1 MKADRYDLTSF
12 GNVEKLIEAIDTIN
26 KVTDIGFWYV
36 EYSEDGKPNNVYWSD
51 MFRRQLGFEDEQ
63 DFPNTMEAWTD
74 IIYASDR
81 ERVMTAYNDCLT
93 GGSDYNETYLMR
105 KKTGEY
111 RMFRDKA
118 KMYFDKDGHPLIM
131 IGTCTDV
138 HDRAEA
144 AEISAHQLEM
154 MTDNIKGGL
163 VVKMLTKGLPYKYI
177 SSGFA
182 KILGY
187 TADELMVQCGRSF
200 LINVYPADRQLV
212 SETVVD
218 ELEKNGACHQD
229 FRLVRR
235 DGSVIWVSDYSKI
248 VTDNNGEKMVYCMLR
263 DITDETKKNLEAQV
277 KRDLYYAAL
286 TAESHFNFEL
296 DVDDGYIR
304 EEIVDKSGH
313 GFLRLS
319 GLSIPAKYDDLGENF
334 IKKFHV
340 EFYSPE
346 DRMSFSCAGI
356 RELYATGKN
365 CHNFEFHIGVS
376 DTFIGGII
384 MTGINPNNGHLM
396 ASVVG
401 TDISRRRR
409 GELRQQTAL
418 RIALT
423 TAEKA
428 SRAKSNFLTNM
439 SHDIRTP
446 MNAII
451 GFTSLAAAHI
461 DDREKV
467 EDYLEKIKTSST
479 HLLALINDVLD
490 MSHIE
495 SGKLIIESQEVRL
508 TDLVRELGDI
518 VQSDVRNKKL
528 QMFLDIYNVKDDF
541 VLCDRLRLSQI
552 LMNCIGNAIKF
563 TPHMGTIRIGL
574 TQRPCSKEG
583 FGAYEFIVRD
593 TGIGMSPEFLEH
605 IFEPFER
612 ERTSTVSGIMG
623 TGLGMAI
630 TKNIVEMMDGTVKVN
645 STQGKGTEFTFT
657 FEFPIVETRALP
669 ETAQQETLSISGLKI
684 LLVEDN
690 ELNREIAETILRE
703 AGAKVDTAE
712 DGSVAVKKMR
722 MAEYGRY
729 DLILMDIQMPVMN
742 GYDAAKAIRA
752 AGGAGADIPII
763 ALTANAFDEDKKQA
777 IAAGMNDHIAKPI
790 DLANAMRTINKVIKE
805 R

>member
-1 MKADRYDLTSF
+1 MSSDRYDLTSF
-12 GNVEKLIEAIDTIN
+12 GNLEKLTEAIDTIN
-26 KVTDIGFWYV
+26 KVMNVGFWYI
-36 EYSEDGKPNNVYWSD
+36 EYGEDGKPTNIHWSD
-51 MFRRQLGFEDEQ
+51 MFRSQLGFENEQ
-63 DFPNTMEAWTD
+63 DFPNEMESWTNT
-74 IIYASDR
+74 IYDSDR
-81 ERVMTAYNDCLT
+81 ERVRAAYYACLD
-93 GGSDYNETYLMR
+93 GGPDYDVTYLMR

-111 RMFRDKA
+111 RMFRDHG
-118 KMYFDKDGHPLIM
+118 KMHFDKEGHPLIM
-131 IGTCTDV
+131 VGTCMDV
-138 HDRAEA
+138 HDKVEAE
-144 AEISAHQLEM
+144 EISTRQLEM
-154 MTDNIKGGL
+154 MTDNMRGGL
-163 VVKMLTKGLPYKYI
+163 VVKRLTKEMPYKHI
-177 SSGFA
+177 SNGIA

-187 TADELMVQCGRSF
+187 TVDEMMVQCGSSF

-212 SETVVD
+212 SEVMVN
-218 ELEKNGACHQD
+218 ELLKKGESYQK
-229 FRLVRR
+229 FRLVCR
-235 DGSVIWVSDYSKI
+235 DGSVIWVADYSKL
-248 VTDNNGEKMVYCMLR
+248 VTDSKGDKLVYCLMR
-263 DITDETKKNLEAQV
+263 DITDETKRNLEAKV

-286 TAESHFNFEL
+286 TAEAHFTFEV
-296 DVDDGYIR
+296 DIDDGYIR
-304 EEIVDKSGH
+304 EEIVDKGGH
-313 GFLRLS
+313 RFIELS
-319 GLSIPAKYDDLGENF
+319 GLSIPAKFDELGKNF
-334 IKKFHV
+334 IEKFNV
-340 EFYSPE
+340 EFYSIE
-346 DRMSFSCAGI
+346 DRMVFSRAGI
-356 RELYATGKN
+356 RELHATGKN
-365 CHNFEFHIGVS
+365 SHNFEFHIGVS

-384 MTGINPNNGHLM
+384 MTGINPINGHLM
-396 ASVVG
+396 ASIVG

-418 RIALT
+418 RIALNA
-423 TAEKA
+423 AEKA
-428 SRAKSNFLTNM
+428 SRAKSNFLANM

-451 GFTSLAAAHI
+451 GFTSLAANHI

-467 EDYLEKIKTSST
+467 MDYLDKIKTSST

-508 TDLVRELGDI
+508 TEIIQELGDI
-518 VQSDVRNKKL
+518 VQSDVRSKKL
-528 QMFLDIYNVKDDF
+528 QLFLDIYNVKDDF
-541 VLCDRLRLSQI
+541 VLCDRLRLSQV

-563 TPHMGTIRIGL
+563 TPSLGTIRIGL
-574 TQRPCSKEG
+574 TQRHCSKEG
-583 FGAYEFIVRD
+583 FGTYEFIVRD

-612 ERTSTVSGIMG
+612 ERTSTVSGIIG

-630 TKNIVEMMDGTVKVN
+630 TKNIVDMMDGTVKVN

-657 FEFPIVETRALP
+657 FDFPVVEKKSLP
-669 ETAQQETLSISGLKI
+669 EAVEQSTMSIAGLKI

-690 ELNREIAETILRE
+690 ALNREIAETILRE
-703 AGAKVDTAE
+703 AGAIVDTAE

-742 GYDAAKAIRA
+742 GYEAARTIRA

-790 DLANAMRTINKVIKE
+790 DMENALRTINKVIKGK
-805 R
+805 